1 MHALQ
6 GSLLRL
12 EQMIRFDL
20 TSPLD
25 VIQTLSEFSGLKAA
39 HKLFG
44 WQTILR
50 LESTQ
55 APGSAV
61 QAQLEHLQFRADSGL
76 QKWLEIDGDI
86 SRNEDLLAHPRLL

>member
-12 EQMIRFDL
+12 EQMRRFDI

-25 VIQTLSEFSGLKAA
+25 VIQTLSQFSGLKAA

-44 WQTILR
+44 RQTILR
-50 LESTQ
+50 LKSPQ
-55 APGSAV
+55 AAGSAV
-61 QAQLEHLQFRADSGL
+61 QAQLEHLQFRADIGL
-76 QKWLEIDGDI
+76 QKWFEIEEARQEGRID
-86 SRNEDLLAHPRLL
+86 